1 MPAFH
6 TDDTIAAIASPPGAA
21 PRGIVRLAGP
31 DAVAV
36 ALATFMPDP
45 SLPLPPRRPARL
57 RGSLQVDGLRPPLPV
72 ALLVWPTDRSYTG
85 QPSVEI
91 HTVGSP
97 PLLGLVLAHLLARGA
112 RLANPGEFTLRAF
125 LSGRIDL
132 TRAEAVLGVIDAATP
147 AQVETALAQ
156 LAGGLAGPIARLRDR
171 LLDVVAHLEAGL
183 DFDDEDDV
191 DPIARAALAAEL
203 DAAASEVAALAA
215 RLASRERPEGRPK
228 VALAGPPN
236 AGKSLLFNAMV
247 GAPHAL
253 VSPVAGTTRDYLVAP
268 CDCDG
273 LLVDLIDTAGL
284 DAPADAL
291 DAHAQRH
298 RAAQVATA
306 DLVLDCRAAT
316 DATAGVPDREKT
328 GVSATG
334 NPSHPHD
341 AARATAPSGP
351 VPPGGHEP
359 GGSDGPTH
367 PAPSPPVGEGWGEGE
382 EIPSRPGRYADASP
396 SPGREDAATLP
407 HQGGGVKS
415 RGNPPSPSSAP
426 PRLRVATKCDLAPA
440 PPGSLPTSAATGQGL
455 EVLRGAIAAAL
466 DGAADGDAVAATGAR
481 CRGSLA
487 DASRAIADAAAALAA
502 GAGDEL
508 VAVDLRQAL
517 DDLGAVV
524 GAVVTDDILDRVFAR
539 FCIGK

>member
-6 TDDTIAAIASPPGAA
+6 TDDTIAAIASPPGPA

-31 DAVAV
+31 EAVAV
-36 ALATFMPDP
+36 ALATFTTVDFT
-45 SLPLPPRRPARL
+45 PLPPRRPVRL
-57 RGSLQVDGLRPPLPV
+57 RGTLQVDGLRPPLP
-72 ALLVWPTDRSYTG
+72 ASLLVWPTSRSYAG
-85 QPSVEI
+85 QPSVEV
-91 HTVGSP
+91 HTVGAP
-97 PLLGLVLAHLLARGA
+97 PLLQLVLAHLIARGA

-147 AQVETALAQ
+147 AQVETALKQ

-191 DPIARAALAAEL
+191 DPIAHAALAVEL
-203 DAAASEVAALAA
+203 DAAAREVADLAA
-215 RLASRERPEGRPK
+215 RLASRDRPEGRPR

-236 AGKSLLFNAMV
+236 AGKSRLFNALV
-247 GAPHAL
+247 GADHAL

-268 CDCDG
+268 CDCAG
-273 LLVDLIDTAGL
+273 LGVDLIDTAGADAARSDL
-284 DAPADAL
+284 DAA
-291 DAHAQRH
+291 AQRH

-306 DLVLDCRAAT
+306 DLVLDCRAADSGSDPASAS
-316 DATAGVPDREKT
+316 DALP
-328 GVSATG
+328 
-334 NPSHPHD
+334 
-341 AARATAPSGP
+341 PSGKELGSGGDGAP
-351 VPPGGHEP
+351 ARNPAPG
-359 GGSDGPTH
+359 D

-382 EIPSRPGRYADASP
+382 GTPSEPGRRGDASP

-407 HQGGGVKS
+407 HQGGGLGR
-415 RGNPPSPSSAP
+415 RGDPPWPSAVP
-426 PRLRVATKCDLAPA
+426 PRLLVATKCDLAPA
-440 PPGSLPTSAATGQGL
+440 PAGFLPTSATTGRGL
-455 EVLRGAIAAAL
+455 DGLRRAIAAAL
-466 DGAADGDAVAATGAR
+466 DRPADGDAVAATGAR
-481 CRGSLA
+481 CRGSLEA
-487 DASRAIADAAAALAA
+487 AARAIEGAAAALAA